1 MRLTLFLFL
10 ISLTTF
16 IPPQAQ
22 DPSAAPTQPLPQL
35 PAQST
40 KPPSTPDPCPNAK
53 SQLDL
58 NDCYSNLYQSAD
70 AQLNATYNNVVGFMK
85 KNLLLAQHDNNAALV
100 THNETSLN
108 KLLAA
113 QRAWLAYRDANCDSI
128 KFQYEGGSIQPMIWS
143 QCMAEATKQR
153 IAILTTAYDISN

>member
-85 KNLLLAQHDNNAALV
+85 KNLLLAHHDNNTALG
-100 THNETSLN
+100 THNETCL
-108 KLLAA
+108 KK
-113 QRAWLAYRDANCDSI
+113 R
-128 KFQYEGGSIQPMIWS
+128 
-143 QCMAEATKQR
+143 
-153 IAILTTAYDISN
+153 